1 MALEAPIVMSMLE
14 TILPPPS
21 EKKVNDF
28 QSSMSS
34 SFGNLRKEKELFD
47 VTLVSED
54 EVQISAHKVVLA
66 ACSTFFKNT
75 LKSGFPHTR

>member
-1 MALEAPIVMSMLE
+1 MASTSGSVELSISW
-14 TILPPPS
+14 
-21 EKKVNDF
+21 NDF

-47 VTLVSED
+47 VTLVSDD
-54 EVQISAHKVVLA
+54 EVQISAHKIVLA

-75 LKSGFPHTR
+75 